1 MPSGLSWP
9 MKGETKMLASLTSIL
24 AIAEARKNAVGAFN
38 TPNLESLLATLRAAE
53 KLDRPVILM
62 HAQVHERYAPLHE
75 IGPVM
80 VALARRANVP
90 VCVHLDHG
98 EDMEYVT
105 RALDIGFNSVMF
117 DGSTADFAANIE
129 ATRAAANLAHERGA
143 SIEAELGALGKREM
157 GAGHE
162 GEYEDGG
169 EQVYTDPDDAEVFV
183 RETGVDALACSFGTA
198 HGLYLKE
205 PQLDFGVLSRVR
217 ARVNVPLV
225 MHGGSGVSEADFRK
239 VIDLGIR
246 KINYYTYMAKSGG
259 EAVREMIR
267 AAGDRIVY
275 FHDVAQIA
283 ERAIQRD
290 VEGAIRMF
298 SMDR

>member
-1 MPSGLSWP
+1 
-9 MKGETKMLASLTSIL
+9 MLASLTTIL
-24 AIAEARKNAVGAFN
+24 GIAEAHKNAVGAFN
-38 TPNLESLLATLRAAE
+38 TPNLESLRATLRAAE
-53 KLDRPVILM
+53 KLNRPVIVM
-62 HAQVHERYAPLHE
+62 HAQVHERYAPLSE

-80 VALARRANVP
+80 VALAQRAAVP

-98 EDMEYVT
+98 EDMDYVT
-105 RALDIGFNSVMF
+105 RALDVGFNSVMF
-117 DGSTADFAANIE
+117 DGSTADFAQNIA
-129 ATRAAANLAHERGA
+129 ATRAAAALAHERGA
-143 SIEAELGALGKREM
+143 CIEAELGALGKREM

-169 EQVYTDPDDAEVFV
+169 EQVYTNPDDAEVFV

-198 HGLYLKE
+198 HGLYLKA
-205 PQLDFGVLSRVR
+205 PQLDFGVLERVR

-225 MHGGSGVSEADFRK
+225 MHGGSGVSEADFHR
-239 VIDLGIR
+239 VIELGIR

-267 AAGDRIVY
+267 AAGEKIVY
-275 FHDVAQIA
+275 FHDVAQVA
-283 ERAIQRD
+283 ARAIQAD

>member
-1 MPSGLSWP
+1 MI
-9 MKGETKMLASLTSIL
+9 ASLTSIL
-24 AIAEARKNAVGAFN
+24 KTAEAHKNAVGAFN

-53 KLDRPVILM
+53 KLGRPVIIM

-80 VALARRANVP
+80 VALAERAKVP

-98 EDMEYVT
+98 EDMDYVT
-105 RALDIGFNSVMF
+105 RALDVGFNSVMF
-117 DGSTADFAANIE
+117 DGSTADFTANIA
-129 ATRAAANLAHERGA
+129 ATRAAAELAHARGA
-143 SIEAELGALGKREM
+143 CIEAELGALGKREM

-169 EQVYTDPDDAEVFV
+169 EQIYTNPDDAAVFV

-198 HGLYLKE
+198 HGLYLKA
-205 PQLDFGVLSRVR
+205 PQLDFGVL
-217 ARVNVPLV
+217 ARVKEQVDVPLV
-225 MHGGSGVSEADFRK
+225 MHGGSGVSEADFHR

-267 AAGDRIVY
+267 AAGEKIVY
-275 FHDVAQIA
+275 FHDVAQTA
-283 ERAIQRD
+283 ERAIQKD
-290 VEGAIRMF
+290 VEGAIEMF
-298 SMDR
+298 SMKR

>member
-1 MPSGLSWP
+1 MGIEIIEVKHDPGALS
-9 MKGETKMLASLTSIL
+9 
-24 AIAEARKNAVGAFN
+24 AER
-38 TPNLESLLATLRAAE
+38 
-53 KLDRPVILM
+53 
-62 HAQVHERYAPLHE
+62 
-75 IGPVM
+75 
-80 VALARRANVP
+80 RRAGVKGI
-90 VCVHLDHG
+90 VFTDH
-98 EDMEYVT
+98 
-105 RALDIGFNSVMF
+105 S
-117 DGSTADFAANIE
+117 IE
-129 ATRAAANLAHERGA
+129 A
-143 SIEAELGALGKREM
+143 IEAELGALGKREM